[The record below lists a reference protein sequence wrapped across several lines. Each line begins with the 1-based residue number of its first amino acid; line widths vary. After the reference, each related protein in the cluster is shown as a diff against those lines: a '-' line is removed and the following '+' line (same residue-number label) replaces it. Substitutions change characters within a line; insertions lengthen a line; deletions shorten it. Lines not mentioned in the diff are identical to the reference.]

1 MSTHQDEAF
10 HERNRRLEQ
19 QAMAALES
27 PQDVAPALPRGT
39 PWLRIWEYRSLGQYR
54 SWLLWKDASKL
65 ASGFLV
71 RRVTWTRHGEVERSM
86 SPGGVIQH
94 RVAKEPRLLTADA
107 PVASER
113 WWELEAEGRE
123 LPVPNMSFG
132 PLGISLDGVRF
143 GLEQRAAFHSLRLE
157 WWSRPPAD
165 WRPVVK
171 WFDRV
176 HELFEDCLPPSEQE
190 P

>member
-1 MSTHQDEAF
+1 MSTHQDEAV
-10 HERNRRLEQ
+10 HEHNRRLDE
-19 QAMAALES
+19 QAMAALEN
-27 PQDVAPALPRGT
+27 PQDAVPALPRGT

-65 ASGFLV
+65 TSGFLV
-71 RRVTWTRHGEVERSM
+71 RRVTWERRSEVERPM
-86 SPGGVIQH
+86 QPGGVI
-94 RVAKEPRLLTADA
+94 RGMPVRELRLKTADA
-107 PVASER
+107 TVASAR

-123 LPVPNMSFG
+123 LPLPGLSFG
-132 PLGISLDGVRF
+132 SLGIAMDGVRF
-143 GLEQRAAFHSLRLE
+143 GVEQRASFHSLRLE

-176 HELFEDCLPPSEQE
+176 HALFEDCLPHSERE